1 MNGESSESGNPTIQ
15 SLRGEI
21 ARLEAELAAKRVEL
35 GRLESQETSEKVS
48 RCNPGIT
55 QYSTPLE
62 KVRLFGSLF
71 HGREDVYARRFESAK
86 TGKSGYQP
94 VCANEWIPG
103 VCEKPRIKCAN
114 CNHRQFQPFSE
125 EVIRHHLMG
134 KEPSERG
141 TRPFVAG
148 VYPLLPDETCW
159 FLALDFDKEQW
170 EQDASA
176 FLATCKTEGVSAYL
190 ERSRSGNGGHI
201 WIFFSEA
208 FPARLARNLG
218 SSLMTKTLD
227 RRPELGLDSFD
238 RFFPNQDTMPKGGLG
253 NLIALPLQKK
263 AREKNHSVFL
273 DENRS
278 PHADQWALLASV
290 QRMERTT
297 VEAYVQNSLLHK
309 EVLPVA
315 IEARDESEDD
325 EPWKASRT
333 AKWPVISDPLP
344 QRVGVVL
351 SNQIFVDSTG
361 LPAILRNRILR
372 LASFSN
378 PEFYQAQAMRLS
390 TWGKPRILYCYELF
404 PKHIAIPIGC
414 LDDLKALF
422 DHYKI
427 TPELR
432 DERNGGIRI
441 EATFSGTLYPEQE
454 AAAQALLDEE
464 TGVLSATTAFG
475 KTVVAL
481 WLIAERKVNT
491 LVLVH
496 RKQLMDQWV
505 ERIGQFLGIPKKEV
519 GRYGGGIHKRNGRLD
534 VAVLQSV
541 GHRGEVEEWVKEYG
555 QIIVDECHHVSAF
568 SFEQVVRSATAKYK
582 HGLSATLTRK
592 DGQHPIVFMN
602 LGPVRYTVNARKQA
616 AERSFDHRVKVRP
629 TEFVSELAEPLSIQD
644 LFKEVSGDEK
654 RNQMIA
660 ADVLAAYQ
668 EHRQILVLSERT
680 EHLAVLHVLL
690 AASAEN
696 LFLLQGG
703 MGRKQVKAVM
713 ESLVSLDHD
722 QGVVILSTGRYLGE
736 GFDLPNLDT
745 LYLTFPVSWK
755 GTLAQ
760 YAGRLHREYY
770 GKTEVIIYD
779 YLDAS
784 VPVLARMH
792 GKRLKGYAAQGY
804 DVHRQE

>member
-1 MNGESSESGNPTIQ
+1 MSDESRESDNSTIQ
-15 SLRGEI
+15 SLRDEI
-21 ARLEAELAAKRVEL
+21 IRLETELAAKRAEL
-35 GRLESQETSEKVS
+35 SRFESLGNTKKAGGISSGINQFSSPFEK
-48 RCNPGIT
+48 I
-55 QYSTPLE
+55 
-62 KVRLFGSLF
+62 RLFGSLF
-71 HGREDVYARRFESAK
+71 RGREDVYARRFESAK
-86 TGKSGYQP
+86 SGKSGYQP
-94 VCANEWIPG
+94 VCANEWRQGI
-103 VCEKPRIKCAN
+103 CDKSRIKCAN
-114 CNHRQFQPFSE
+114 CNYRQFQPFSE

-134 KEPSERG
+134 KGLSGRDTES
-141 TRPFVAG
+141 FVAG

-159 FLALDFDKEQW
+159 FLALDFDKTQW
-170 EQDASA
+170 EQDAAA
-176 FLATCKTEGVSAYL
+176 FLDTCKTEGISAYQ
-190 ERSRSGNGGHI
+190 ERSRSGNGGHV
-201 WIFFSEA
+201 WIFFDNA
-208 FPARLARNLG
+208 IPARLARNLG

-253 NLIALPLQKK
+253 NLIALPLQKR

-273 DENRS
+273 DENGS
-278 PHADQWALLASV
+278 PYMDQWAFLASIH
-290 QRMERTT
+290 RMERATI
-297 VEAYVQNSLLHK
+297 EAYVLNSLIHK
-309 EVLPVA
+309 DVLPVA
-315 IEARDESEDD
+315 IDTRDDAEAE
-325 EPWKASRT
+325 EPWKASRA
-333 AKWPVISDPLP
+333 AKWPIIYEALP
-344 QRVGVVL
+344 QRVGVVI

-414 LDDLKALF
+414 HDGLNELF

-427 TPELR
+427 SLSLKE
-432 DERNGGIRI
+432 ERNCGVPIDVS
-441 EATFSGTLYPEQE
+441 FSGTLSSEQA
-454 AAAQALLDEE
+454 AAAQALFKEK

-475 KTVVAL
+475 KTVIAL

-505 ERIGQFLGIPKKEV
+505 ERIVQFLGIPKKEV
-519 GRYGGGIHKRNGRLD
+519 GRYGGGIRKRNGRLD

-541 GHRGEVEEWVKEYG
+541 GRKGVVEDWIKEYG

-568 SFEQVVRSATAKYK
+568 SFEQVVRSATAMYK

-616 AERSFDHRVKVRP
+616 AARSFGHLVKARQ
-629 TEFVSELAEPLSIQD
+629 TEFVSVLAEPLSIHD
-644 LFKEVSGDEK
+644 LFKEVAGDDK

-660 ADVLAAYQ
+660 QDVLAAYQ

-680 EHLAVLHVLL
+680 EHLALLYSLL

-703 MGRKQVKAVM
+703 MGRKQVKAIM
-713 ESLVSLDHD
+713 ERLDSLDHD
-722 QGVVILSTGRYLGE
+722 QGLVILSTGRYLGE
-736 GFDLPNLDT
+736 GFDLPSLDT
-745 LYLTFPVSWK
+745 LFLTFPVSWK

-760 YAGRLHREYY
+760 YAGRLHREYF

-792 GKRLKGYAAQGY
+792 SKRLKGYAALGY
-804 DVHRQE
+804 ECIR

>member
-1 MNGESSESGNPTIQ
+1 MNDASSESGNPEIQ
-15 SLRGEI
+15 ALHGEV
-21 ARLEAELAAKRVEL
+21 ARLEAELEAKRVEL
-35 GRLESQETSEKVS
+35 HRLESLAIMEKDS
-48 RCNPGIT
+48 GSGPGIT

-71 HGREDVYARRFESAK
+71 RGREDVYARRFESAK

-159 FLALDFDKEQW
+159 FLAVDFDKEQW
-170 EQDASA
+170 EQDAAA
-176 FLATCKTEGVSAYL
+176 FLTTCKTDCIPAYL
-190 ERSRSGNGGHI
+190 ERSRSGNGGHV
-201 WIFFSEA
+201 WIFFEDA
-208 FPARLARNLG
+208 IPARLARNLG

-238 RFFPNQDTMPKGGLG
+238 RFFPNQDTMPRGGLG

-273 DENRS
+273 DETMS
-278 PHADQWALLASV
+278 PYTDQWALLASIH
-290 QRMERTT
+290 RMERAA
-297 VEAYVQNSLLHK
+297 VEAYVQNRLLHK

-315 IEARDESEDD
+315 IEGRDEAEHD

-333 AKWPVISDPLP
+333 AKWPVITEALP

-351 SNQIFVDSTG
+351 ANQIFVDSTG

-378 PEFYQAQAMRLS
+378 PEFYEAQAMRLS

-404 PKHIAIPIGC
+404 PKHIALPIGC
-414 LDDLKALF
+414 LDDLTGLF
-422 DHYKI
+422 EHYKI
-427 TPELR
+427 TPEVR
-432 DERNGGIRI
+432 DERNDGIPI
-441 EATFSGTLYPEQE
+441 EATFSGTLSSEQE
-454 AAAQALLDEE
+454 AAALALLQEE

-541 GHRGEVEEWVKEYG
+541 GRKGEIEDWVKEYG

-616 AERSFDHRVKVRP
+616 AERSFDHRVKVRQ
-629 TEFVSELAEPLSIQD
+629 TEFVSRLAEPVSIQD
-644 LFKEVSGDEK
+644 LFNEVSGDED
-654 RNQMIA
+654 RNRLIA
-660 ADVLAAYQ
+660 QDVLAAYR

-680 EHLAVLHVLL
+680 EHLAVLHALL
-690 AASAEN
+690 APSAEN

-703 MGRKQVKAVM
+703 MGRKQVRAVM
-713 ESLVSLDHD
+713 EGLASLDRD
-722 QGVVILSTGRYLGE
+722 RGVVILSTGRYLGE

-745 LYLTFPVSWK
+745 LFLTFPVSWK

-779 YLDAS
+779 YLDAA
-784 VPVLARMH
+784 VPILARMH
-792 GKRLKGYAAQGY
+792 GKRLRGYAAQGY
-804 DVHRQE
+804 EVER